1 MRTAEDVHDELLVMQ
16 CQAGDGE
23 SLIALVDRWQPRLLC
38 HAMRLTREHEAARDA
53 VQDAWVAIV
62 RGIRR
67 LDDPA
72 CFAPWVYRIVSNKC
86 ADWTRQRQRQRATFT
101 SLAVDPAAKQVSAKD
116 SQDAVA
122 AIREVI
128 GRLPH
133 EQRAI
138 ISLFYVE
145 ELSIRD
151 IAEALSI
158 PVGTVKSR
166 LHYARNNLKE
176 VIERRTP

>member
-1 MRTAEDVHDELLVMQ
+1 MRTTEDIHDELLVMQ
-16 CQAGDGE
+16 CQDGDGE
-23 SLIALVDRWQPRLLC
+23 SLIALVNRWQPRLLC
-38 HAMRLTREHEAARDA
+38 HAMRLTREHEAAMDV

-72 CFAPWVYRIVSNKC
+72 CFAPWAYRIASNKC
-86 ADWTRQRQRQRATFT
+86 ADWTRQRQRQRANFA
-101 SLAVDPAAKQVSAKD
+101 SLDVEPAAKEVPPEDA
-116 SQDAVA
+116 QDEVA
-122 AIREVI
+122 IIREAI
-128 GRLPH
+128 ERLPH
-133 EQRAI
+133 EQQAI
-138 ISLFYVE
+138 LSFFYVE

-151 IAEALSI
+151 IAEALSL

-176 VIERRTP
+176 VIERRNP